1 MIAGLYRDG
10 SRRAKS
16 LPKPNIVE
24 GKFASMPR
32 PFVFRI
38 VIGIV
43 LIVAA
48 LVALSR
54 VDPTKA
60 PKTIEKP
67 VPENALA
74 K

>member
-16 LPKPNIVE
+16 LPDHRSSKESFVP
-24 GKFASMPR
+24 MPR
-32 PFVFRI
+32 SFAFRI
-38 VIGIV
+38 VLGIV
-43 LIVAA
+43 LIVV
-48 LVALSR
+48 LLFALSR
-54 VDPTKA
+54 VDPTKT
-60 PKTIEKP
+60 PKTVEKP